1 MHGGNYMSSKARKL
15 LSTSTGSDNWRSKLL
30 SRREDGREMW
40 EFTDPE
46 TGDTKAIQICYP
58 DGRTETSIIRH
69 DYSKDYEG

>member
-1 MHGGNYMSSKARKL
+1 MSSSKARKIL
-15 LSTSTGSDNWRSKLL
+15 FTTTGSDNWRSKLL

-58 DGRTETSIIRH
+58 DGRVETSIIRH
-69 DYSKDYEG
+69 DYSKDFEG

>member
-15 LSTSTGSDNWRSKLL
+15 LSTSTGSDTWRSKLL